1 MSHVRWCIMFL
12 VMAALLGCDARGP
25 SSMGGERVELSDEQ
39 EGVRYLLTAPAAVQA
54 VGDVELTIE
63 ATSADGALTA
73 IGIDVAETVDWL
85 ADDIRPADAEPDAS
99 GAAIASARIVLAP
112 LATGSV
118 QLPEITVTPRLG
130 ETDGTPVVLQ
140 TLAIEVTPELTPD
153 DTELA
158 ALKSIVEPPAVFPW
172 WLLLVVGGVVLIG
185 AIVAAITWKVRRR
198 EKQERIIRRSAHEVA
213 LEALDALQAKD
224 LVGRG
229 RIKQYYLEASLI
241 LRRYIEDRFTLHAP
255 ERTTEEF
262 LQEARLDVA
271 LTAQD
276 LEVLERF
283 LEHCDLVKF
292 ARMPVTPEQAGRTAD
307 TMRDFIERTRVET
320 AEVAFRED
328 GQRVRSEVAA

>member
-1 MSHVRWCIMFL
+1 MSAGRWCIMLFAL
-12 VMAALLGCDARGP
+12 ALLLGCDARRP
-25 SSMGGERVELSDEQ
+25 SSTGGERVEVRDEQ
-39 EGVRYLLTAPAAVQA
+39 GGVAYLLTAPASVQA
-54 VGDVELTIE
+54 VDDVELIIE
-63 ATSADGALTA
+63 ASSDDGALTA
-73 IGIDVAETVDWL
+73 IDVAVAETVDWL
-85 ADDIRPADAEPDAS
+85 AEDVRPADAEPDAS
-99 GAAIASARIVLAP
+99 GAAVASARLVLAP
-112 LATGSV
+112 LASGSV
-118 QLPEITVTPRLG
+118 PLPEITVTPRLG
-130 ETDGTPVVLQ
+130 EADGAPVVLPPV
-140 TLAIEVTPELTPD
+140 TLEITPELAPD

-172 WLLLVVGGVVLIG
+172 WLLITLGGVVLLG
-185 AIVAAITWKVRRR
+185 VLVAAIAWKASRR

-213 LEALDALQAKD
+213 LEALEALQARD

-292 ARMPVTPEQAGRTAD
+292 ARMPVTPEQAGSTAD
-307 TMRDFIERTRVET
+307 TVRDFIERTRMET

-328 GQRVRSEVAA
+328 GQRIRSEAAA